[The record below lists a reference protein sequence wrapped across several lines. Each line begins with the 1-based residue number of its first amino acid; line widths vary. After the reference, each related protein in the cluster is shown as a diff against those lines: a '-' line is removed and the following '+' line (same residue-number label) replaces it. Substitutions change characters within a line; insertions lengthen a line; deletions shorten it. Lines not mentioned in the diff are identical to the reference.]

1 MRCLNLPSDRTETDR
16 LSSRRK
22 PIGNICRAV
31 NRIMAMTKS
40 LRGSFKRRKFRLLK
54 EIQES
59 IGIKIVNNN
68 AVIEE
73 IIMYMKWITK
83 TNKSLNQTIWTMP
96 KDAINMTSNIIK
108 LNLKKYKRDQIY
120 IENKKII
127 HQ

>member
-1 MRCLNLPSDRTETDR
+1 M
-16 LSSRRK
+16 
-22 PIGNICRAV
+22 